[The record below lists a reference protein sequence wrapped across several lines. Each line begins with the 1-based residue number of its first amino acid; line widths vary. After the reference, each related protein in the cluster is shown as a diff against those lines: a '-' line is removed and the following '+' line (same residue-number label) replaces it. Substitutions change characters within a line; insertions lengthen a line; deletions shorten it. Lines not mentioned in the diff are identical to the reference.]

1 MKKLLSMLSDW
12 VEKGYVDGDV
22 WKDLSEFVRPET
34 IASALNKSDSSV
46 SISNS
51 DVSASRANQMD
62 RILSHV
68 SQYVYPSEL
77 KEFAVKR
84 LGLRET
90 KYEMIKEDHIYA
102 KRRNFEVNLETNQN
116 IREVRITLVAQS
128 QSHIYYVFASCVPEI
143 SKILRKN

>member
-1 MKKLLSMLSDW
+1 MKKHLGILGMLSDW

-22 WKDLSEFVRPET
+22 WKDLSEFVSPNT
-34 IASALNKSDSSV
+34 VASALNKSDSSLKK
-46 SISNS
+46 SNS
-51 DVSASRANQMD
+51 DASVFEVHPFD

-90 KYEMIKEDHIYA
+90 RYEMVEENHIYA
-102 KRRNFEVNLETNQN
+102 KRRNFEVSVE
-116 IREVRITLVAQS
+116 AS
-128 QSHIYYVFASCVPEI
+128 QW
-143 SKILRKN
+143 